1 MTLGK
6 RLKRASGPTHWRRSL
21 GNLVWTIEIADTA
34 LEDIQALTKADR
46 ERILKF
52 IYQRLLNH
60 PDPKRLAEP
69 LFGSFAGFGRFRVG
83 DFRLICRIQN
93 ERLVILIV
101 RVKHRRE
108 VYR

>member
-1 MTLGK
+1 L
-6 RLKRASGPTHWRRSL
+6 A
-21 GNLVWTIEIADTA
+21 WTIEIADTA
-34 LEDIQALTKADR
+34 LADIKKLGQTDR
-46 ERILKF
+46 DRVLKF
-52 IYQRLLNH
+52 IYQRLQRH

-83 DFRLICRIQN
+83 DFRLVCQFHDD
-93 ERLVILIV
+93 RLVVLIV